1 MLSNRKSML
10 AVPAPNR
17 ASTFSNAPAPQ
28 QQLHPFSVSHPES
41 EPHSGTPSVPTST
54 TPTLPGYRVVRTLG
68 AVYGSTTCA
77 RKDTKSLLKSVTGFG
92 SEAKNLTHLL
102 YNAREQ
108 ATARLIVDCLA
119 RGGNAVVGVGYGES
133 EILGFAQ
140 VSVYGTAVYVEKEA
154 ENPFKN

>member
-28 QQLHPFSVSHPES
+28 QQLHPFSRD
-41 EPHSGTPSVPTST
+41 PSVPTST

>member
-17 ASTFSNAPAPQ
+17 ASAFSSAATPPQYSQSPQ
-28 QQLHPFSVSHPES
+28 QTHPFSVSHPES
-41 EPHSGTPSVPTST
+41 EPHSGAPSVPTST
-54 TPTLPGYRVVRTLG
+54 TSTLPGYRVVRTLG

-92 SEAKNLTHLL
+92 SEAKSLTHLL

-108 ATARLIVDCLA
+108 ATARLVVDCLA
-119 RGGNAVVGVGYGES
+119 RGGNAVVGLGYGES

-140 VSVYGTAVYVEKEA
+140 VSVYGTAVYVEKEV
-154 ENPFKN
+154 